1 MKTTRKILPAL
12 VMLLVSAIMLS
23 TASYA
28 WFASNSEVAV
38 SDMHVKVK
46 ANTKFLEIA
55 RTADATD
62 YGPGVTIG
70 NTLGA
75 DDGFEL
81 VHAKFDSATAPDTL
95 KWYTGTSDDRG
106 NYKGE
111 HGGLNNAPLAFGG
124 DLTIDRY
131 ALANTVYIRM
141 SPTSDTALEK
151 LRIDTN
157 TTATSVAGVS
167 GAAITDPLIDALRI
181 LVVATPVAEGAA
193 AVGAQI
199 YDAAGPTKGGVTS
212 YNADG
217 GNYLVKEVV
226 LGTTYKV
233 DIYIYYDGEDSSA
246 FTNNAGSLQEVVVN
260 VGFIAGPEEAV
271 SP

>member
-12 VMLLVSAIMLS
+12 AMLLVSAIMLS

-28 WFASNSEVAV
+28 WFASNSKVTA

-55 RTADATD
+55 STADATD
-62 YGPGVTIG
+62 YGAGVTLT
-70 NTLGA
+70 NVLGD

-95 KWYTGTSDDRG
+95 KWYTGSSDNRG
-106 NYKGE
+106 DYKGN
-111 HGGLNNAPLAFGG
+111 GGLNTDPLLFGD
-124 DLTIDRY
+124 DLKIDRY
-131 ALANTVYIRM
+131 ALVNTVYIRM
-141 SPTSDTALEK
+141 SPTSDTALEN
-151 LRIDTN
+151 LRIDTK
-157 TTATSVAGVS
+157 TTSVAGVS
-167 GAAITDPLIDALRI
+167 GAAITDKLIEALRI
-181 LVVATPVAEGAA
+181 LVVATPVAEDA

-199 YDAAGPTKGGVTS
+199 YDAAGNTKSISSYNEKGG
-212 YNADG
+212 D
-217 GNYLVKEVV
+217 YLLEKVELNTK
-226 LGTTYKV
+226 YKV

-246 FTNNAGSLQEVVVN
+246 YTDNAGSLQEVVVN

>member
-12 VMLLVSAIMLS
+12 AMLLVSAIMLS

-28 WFASNSEVAV
+28 WFASNSKVTAN
-38 SDMHVKVK
+38 DMHVKVK
-46 ANTKFLEIA
+46 ANTKFLEISLDK
-55 RTADATD
+55 DAEQ
-62 YGPGVTIG
+62 YKSGVTIG

-81 VHAKFDSATAPDTL
+81 VHAKFDSATEPDTL
-95 KWYTGTSDDRG
+95 AWYTGSSDNRED
-106 NYKGE
+106 YKGTT
-111 HGGLNNAPLAFGG
+111 GGLNDAPLAFGG

-131 ALANTVYIRM
+131 ALVNTVYVRM

-151 LRIDTN
+151 LRIDT
-157 TTATSVAGVS
+157 TATSVAGVD
-167 GAAITDPLIDALRI
+167 GAAITDKLIEALRI
-181 LVVATPVAEGAA
+181 LVVATPVGGGA

-199 YDAAGPTKGGVTS
+199 YDAAGTTKGVTS
-212 YNADG
+212 YNAEAGD
-217 GNYLVKEVV
+217 YLVKEVT
-226 LGTTYKV
+226 LGTTYQV